1 MKMKLW
7 MVLTVTA
14 LAGFFAAELL
24 ADEQPGAATNTPPVI
39 PADQVPAAP
48 KPEKKKKPASA
59 PKKPAADAKKSAAGA
74 KHDKAAEAAGPGV
87 SPGPAVVKQE
97 NVNARGQA
105 AINSEVVVRL
115 KRGERVNVLEEV
127 TLKKPKPDEPAK
139 WARIALPA
147 TATVWIH
154 SGFID
159 PNSKTVVPK
168 KLKLRSGPGENYSV
182 LGTVTKGT
190 AVKEIETKGDWLKI
204 EAPAEAS
211 SFVAAHLIAHEAM
224 APAAALAAARPTP
237 PAKPLTETTVASPTP
252 VVAAND
258 NAPPP
263 ASPTIAPPTRAVPPP
278 PASPEPVAI
287 PPPAPAP
294 PQEEILVRR
303 VVTREGIVYR
313 SLSIQAPTLFTLVNV
328 SSGKTIDYLHPA
340 DTNIVILNFLGKR
353 IVVTGEELLDE
364 RWPNTPVIEVESL
377 QAVP

>member
-7 MVLTVTA
+7 MFLTVA
-14 LAGFFAAELL
+14 LPAGFLAAELF

-48 KPEKKKKPASA
+48 KLEKKKKPAGAS
-59 PKKPAADAKKSAAGA
+59 KKPAADAKKSAAGA
-74 KHDKAAEAAGPGV
+74 KHDKGAEAAGPGV
-87 SPGPAVVKQE
+87 SPGPALVKQD
-97 NVNARGQA
+97 NVNVRGQA

-115 KRGERVNVLEEV
+115 KRGDRVNVLEQV
-127 TLKKPKPDEPAK
+127 TLKKPKADEPSK

-147 TATVWIH
+147 TATVWVH

-182 LGTVTKGT
+182 LGIIAKGA
-190 AVKEIETKGDWLKI
+190 AVKEIESKGDWLKI
-204 EAPAEAS
+204 EAPAEAAA
-211 SFVAAHLIAHEAM
+211 FVAAHLVSNEAM
-224 APAAALAAARPTP
+224 APAAQLAAMRPAP
-237 PAKPLTETTVASPTP
+237 PPRPLTETPVASPTP
-252 VVAAND
+252 VVVAND
-258 NAPPP
+258 SPPP
-263 ASPTIAPPTRAVPPP
+263 ARAVQPP
-278 PASPEPVAI
+278 PASPEPAVI

-294 PQEEILVRR
+294 PQEEVLVRR
-303 VVTREGIVYR
+303 VVTREGIVNR
-313 SLSIQAPTLFTLVNV
+313 SVSIQAPTYFTLANL

-340 DTNIVILNFLGKR
+340 DTNIVIQNFLGKR

-364 RWPNTPVIEVESL
+364 RWPNTPVIEIESL

>member
-7 MVLTVTA
+7 MFLTVA
-14 LAGFFAAELL
+14 LPAGFLAAELF

-48 KPEKKKKPASA
+48 KPEKKKKPAGA
-59 PKKPAADAKKSAAGA
+59 AKKPAADAKKTAAG
-74 KHDKAAEAAGPGV
+74 DKRGKGTEAAGPGV
-87 SPGPAVVKQE
+87 SPGPALVKQD
-97 NVNARGQA
+97 NVNVRGQA

-115 KRGERVNVLEEV
+115 KRGDRVNVLEQV
-127 TLKKPKPDEPAK
+127 TLKKPKADEPAK

-147 TATVWIH
+147 TATVWVH

-182 LGTVTKGT
+182 LGIIAKGA
-190 AVKEIETKGDWLKI
+190 AVKEIESKGDWLKI

-211 SFVAAHLIAHEAM
+211 AFVAAHLVSNEAM
-224 APAAALAAARPTP
+224 APAAQLAAMRPAP
-237 PAKPLTETTVASPTP
+237 PAKPLTETPVASPTP
-252 VVAAND
+252 VVVAND
-258 NAPPP
+258 SPPP
-263 ASPTIAPPTRAVPPP
+263 PRAVQPP
-278 PASPEPVAI
+278 PASPEPAVI

-294 PQEEILVRR
+294 PQEEVLVRR
-303 VVTREGIVYR
+303 VVTREGIVNR
-313 SLSIQAPTLFTLVNV
+313 SVSIQAPTYFTLANL
-328 SSGKTIDYLHPA
+328 SNGKTIDYLHPA
-340 DTNIVILNFLGKR
+340 DTNIVIQNFLGKR

>member
-211 SFVAAHLIAHEAM
+211 AFVAAHLIAHEAM

-237 PAKPLTETTVASPTP
+237 PAKPVSETTVASPT
-252 VVAAND
+252 
-258 NAPPP
+258 
-263 ASPTIAPPTRAVPPP
+263 PP